1 MGLAADAGFDF
12 PWSKFNALKVGQF
25 LTDFDGFRNL
35 VQALAAQSHS
45 SALLGS
51 IKVLL
56 HRRVPLILKP
66 HMA

>member
-1 MGLAADAGFDF
+1 MGMAAAAGFDF
-12 PWSKFNALKVGQF
+12 PWSEFDALKVGQF

-35 VQALAAQSHS
+35 VQALAAQSHR

-51 IKVLL
+51 LEVLL

-66 HMA
+66 HLA